1 MLEGFAYEIDADDEW
16 VAMTDWAVHEFAERY
31 VAEQVRM
38 DMQPF
43 LEDLD
48 ELIMTGLDKS
58 HLAEKLDLQIG
69 FDEVT
74 SYQLRLTEDAIQW
87 IFYLEGWSQLNL
99 KKGLFKNRD

>member
-1 MLEGFAYEIDADDEW
+1 
-16 VAMTDWAVHEFAERY
+16 
-31 VAEQVRM
+31 
-38 DMQPF
+38 
-43 LEDLD
+43 
-48 ELIMTGLDKS
+48 MTGLDKS